1 MSFQICCNYLTMI
14 TNFVAVHRADW
25 PATLGTGGQGAGLG
39 LKLCVMIC
47 EQGLDIHLL
56 AHHIAC
62 NCGGQLH
69 SFCKSVNHS
78 TYRFEA
84 AQTEGRPALARPPDY
99 EGQLQH
105 GVPRPQVPPRHQ
117 HALLHRHRHREVHT
131 VNCQFPEFSPPQQQS
146 VDIY

>member
-1 MSFQICCNYLTMI
+1 MSIQICYNYLTMI

-62 NCGGQLH
+62 NCGGLLH

-84 AQTEGRPALARPPDY
+84 A
-99 EGQLQH
+99 
-105 GVPRPQVPPRHQ
+105 
-117 HALLHRHRHREVHT
+117 
-131 VNCQFPEFSPPQQQS
+131 
-146 VDIY
+146 